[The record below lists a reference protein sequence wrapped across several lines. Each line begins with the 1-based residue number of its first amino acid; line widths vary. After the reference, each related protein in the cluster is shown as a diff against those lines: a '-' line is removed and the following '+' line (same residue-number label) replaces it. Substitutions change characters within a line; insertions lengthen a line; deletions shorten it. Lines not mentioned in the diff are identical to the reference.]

1 MKNQS
6 FNRVLWLSPL
16 EQWRFCYAKPVPIP
30 QERKLS
36 QSESNGHK
44 MRLKSL
50 ELQGFKSFPDRTRI
64 AFDTGMTVVIG
75 PNGSGKSNIADAI
88 RWVLGEL
95 SSKNIRGNKMEDVI
109 FGGTDTRRPMGYA
122 EVSLTFDNTS
132 GEIPLPV
139 EYGEVTVTRKYY
151 RSGDSEYMINGKSVR
166 LRDITEMFMN
176 TGLGKSGYSIIGQ
189 GRIAEIISKKSEDRR
204 GIFEEAAGISKFR
217 QRKSESERKLEKTE
231 DNLSRITDIL
241 SELEGRVGPLEKYAE
256 KAKKYIE
263 LFSEKKSVDVAL
275 WLYEIDSILT
285 RSEKLRRDYE
295 IAKHELEMAE
305 DTLSGLDRQLDI
317 LYTRSHE
324 NMEKSETSRKEISA
338 LTEQRHAAGAEALLL
353 ERDIEHAIAEEKRLT
368 IEQQKKSTDGQ
379 ASADSIL
386 RLQKEIESKKA
397 EIDKSAAAL
406 EKAQKALENLRE
418 DISLAAEHR
427 TDLLGQTEAGKNA
440 LQALKLELSG
450 LEGTKL
456 GEATRKEDLEEQIG
470 EVTGRIAATGKNIL
484 SAEKTLSDY
493 TARKD
498 AIAKTIAGCEKDITS
513 LEADISEKERLARD
527 TEVRVNTIAE
537 NVRLLRRM
545 EEHFEGYAGSVK
557 QVMSKAAEGRLK
569 GICGPV
575 SKLISVGERYAT
587 AIEIALGGA
596 LQNIVVENEDAA
608 KSAIEELKRS
618 GSGRATFYP
627 LSTVQPQP
635 LGIDYRKL
643 ESMPGF
649 VGVASGLV
657 TSDKKYLSVIEY
669 LLGRT
674 VICESIEDCAAI
686 SKKFG
691 YRFKSVSLDGQVVNQ
706 GGSFTGGS
714 VRKEGGMLSRGAQI
728 LRLGEEEQ
736 KLNGKKQS
744 LLSEIS
750 ALKNK
755 VSELKASRES
765 EAATLR
771 LLDTLYSAEE
781 TRYTLLKSKLAEDN
795 ALLSTAKDS
804 LTALRDQ
811 MAGYDSRR
819 AKLESDIAEKERELL
834 RLQKE
839 AKHAEEGI
847 HRLEEARTAS
857 IDRKNALLLEKNIL
871 EKDLLSLERDL
882 ERTTA
887 DALNFKSEAD
897 RCAEELVHLSVRKT
911 AAEQKKKE
919 KEALSSNL
927 LEQIKKIEETDSEL
941 KKEIEDFEKQSESI
955 RVRQREQSKHR
966 EKLLQEYT
974 RLEAAN
980 EAIKTEQDRYTAR
993 LWEEY
998 ELTYAASKELD
1009 YPEVTEATR
1018 GEAVLRSN
1026 RLKHKIKDLG
1036 SVNVGAIDEYTEVK
1050 ERYDT
1055 LRTQYDDLVTAKAE
1069 LLTVI
1074 SGLENDMKN
1083 RFSEVF
1089 SAINENFRA
1098 VFAELFGGGTA
1109 ELSLSDPQNTL
1120 ESGIEINVA
1129 PPGKIIKSLSLLSGG
1144 EQVFVAIA
1152 LFFAILRVTPAPF
1165 CLLDEIEAALDEVN
1179 VARFAGYVKN
1189 YSDKTQFIIISHR
1202 RGTMEEADTM
1212 YGVTMS
1218 ERGISKVLP
1227 LHLQEAEA
1235 KTGLKA
1241 T

>member
-1 MKNQS
+1 M
-6 FNRVLWLSPL
+6 V
-16 EQWRFCYAKPVPIP
+16 I
-30 QERKLS
+30 
-36 QSESNGHK
+36 K

-50 ELQGFKSFPDRTRI
+50 ELQGFKSFPDRTKI

-95 SSKNIRGNKMEDVI
+95 SSKNIRGTKMEDVI

-139 EYGEVTVTRKYY
+139 EYDEVTVTRKYY

-204 GIFEEAAGISKFR
+204 GIFEEAAGISKYR
-217 QRKSESERKLEKTE
+217 QRKSESERKLEKAE

-241 SELEGRVGPLEKYAE
+241 SELEGRVGPLEKDAE

-263 LFSEKKSVDVAL
+263 LFAEKKSVDVAL

-285 RSEKLRRDYE
+285 RSEKLRMDYE

-324 NMEKSETSRKEISA
+324 NMEKSEASRKEISM
-338 LTEQRHAAGAEALLL
+338 LTEQRHTTGAEALLL
-353 ERDIEHAIAEEKRLT
+353 ERDIEHTIAEEKRL
-368 IEQQKKSTDGQ
+368 IAEQQKKTTDGQ
-379 ASADSIL
+379 ASADSVL
-386 RLQKEIESKKA
+386 RLQKEIESKKE
-397 EIDKSAAAL
+397 EIATSAVAL
-406 EKAQKALENLRE
+406 ERAQKTLENLR
-418 DISLAAEHR
+418 DDLSHAAERR
-427 TDLLGQTEAGKNA
+427 TDLLGQTEAEKTT
-440 LQALKLELSG
+440 LQTLKLELSG

-456 GEATRKEDLEEQIG
+456 GEATRKEDLEEQID
-470 EVTGRIAATGKNIL
+470 EITERITTTGKSIL
-484 SAEKTLSDY
+484 SSEKTLSDY
-493 TARKD
+493 TVRKG
-498 AIAKTIAGCEKDITS
+498 AIAETIANYEKNIVFIN
-513 LEADISEKERLARD
+513 ADISEKERLARD
-527 TEVRVNTIAE
+527 TEVRANTVAE
-537 NVRLLRRM
+537 NIRLLRRM

-557 QVMSKAAEGRLK
+557 QVMNKAAEGRLK

-596 LQNIVVENEDAA
+596 LQNIVVENESAA

-627 LSTVQPQP
+627 LSTVQSQQ

-643 ESMPGF
+643 ERMPGF
-649 VGVASGLV
+649 VGIASKLV

-674 VICESIEDCAAI
+674 VICESIDDCAAI
-686 SKKFG
+686 SKEFG
-691 YRFKSVSLDGQVVNQ
+691 YRFKSVSLDGQIVNA

-714 VRKEGGMLSRGAQI
+714 VRKDGGMLSRGAQI

-736 KLNGKKQS
+736 ELNGKKES

-750 ALKNK
+750 TLKKK
-755 VSELKASRES
+755 VSEAETCKES

-781 TRYTLLKSKLAEDN
+781 TRYTLLKSKLEEDN
-795 ALLSTAKDS
+795 ALLSTSKES
-804 LTALRDQ
+804 LTALHDQ
-811 MAGYDSRR
+811 MASYDSRR
-819 AKLESDIAEKERELL
+819 TKLESDIAEKEGELL

-839 AKHAEEGI
+839 TEHAEEEI
-847 HRLEEARTAS
+847 HRLEETRTTS
-857 IDRKNALLLEKNIL
+857 IEQKNTLLLEKGIL

-882 ERTTA
+882 ERTTV
-887 DALNFKSEAD
+887 DTLNLKAEAD
-897 RCAEELVHLSVRKT
+897 RCAEELLRLNIRKT
-911 AAEQKKKE
+911 SAEKE
-919 KEALSSNL
+919 KQRKETLSSSL
-927 LEQIKKIEETDSEL
+927 LDKIRSIEEANTEL
-941 KKEIEDFEKQSESI
+941 KKEIEEFEKQSEGI

-966 EKLLQEYT
+966 EKMLQEYT

-980 EAIKTEQDRYTAR
+980 EAIKTEQDRYTTR

-998 ELTYAASKELD
+998 ELTYAASKELG
-1009 YPEVTEATR
+1009 YTEVTEATR
-1018 GEAVLRSN
+1018 ADAVLHSN

-1055 LRTQYDDLVTAKAE
+1055 LRTQYDDLITAKNE
-1069 LLTVI
+1069 LLNVI

-1083 RFSEVF
+1083 RFAEVF
-1089 SAINENFRA
+1089 SAINDNFRT

-1109 ELSLSDPQNTL
+1109 ELSLSDPQNIL

-1179 VARFAGYVKN
+1179 VARFAGYAKN

-1227 LHLQEAEA
+1227 LHLHEVEA
-1235 KTGLKA
+1235 KIGIKT